1 MSLRRLTLL
10 LCCIVL
16 EACGDSPAEPG
27 SDATVAIRVELPA
40 GALRGAPLL
49 LLLLPSLLLP

>member
-1 MSLRRLTLL
+1 MRLRRLTLL

-27 SDATVAIRVELPA
+27 SDATVVIRVELPA
-40 GALRGAPLL
+40 GALRGAPP
-49 LLLLPSLLLP
+49 LLLP